1 MVHQDTVEL
10 LRECDAGIQMGVSSI
25 ADVLPHVQND
35 ALRVLLEKCQAEHE
49 KLAREIS
56 KALDRFQDSGK
67 APSMMARGMSAMK
80 TGLKMVAS
88 PSDATIAD
96 LTTDGCNMGV
106 KLLSR
111 YLNQYEAADEH
122 AKDIAKRLIHLEAQL
137 AADIRGYL

>member
-35 ALRVLLEKCQAEHE
+35 VLRVLLEKCQAEHE

-56 KALDRFQDSGK
+56 KALGRFQDSGK

-122 AKDIAKRLIHLEAQL
+122 AKDIAKRLIHPEAQL
-137 AADIRGYL
+137 SADIRSYL